1 MKPMSILIADDHE
14 VVRRG
19 IRALLEV
26 RPEWKICGEAA
37 TGREAAEKTKK
48 LRPDLVLLDLS
59 MPEIDGLEAIQ
70 KILAARPGTKILV
83 LTMNDSGEMASRV
96 LAAGASGLVLK
107 SDAARDLVRAV
118 QSVERDQPFLS
129 PAVTRLI
136 IGHLA
141 KSSAPGPSPV
151 NVTPRELE
159 VLNLLARGRSNK
171 EVATALD
178 ISVKTVDAHRSN
190 IMHKLNLRTYSDLI
204 QFAIRH
210 QIARHGRRLWTV
222 RGS

>member
-107 SDAARDLVRAV
+107 SDAARDLVRSV

-178 ISVKTVDAHRSN
+178 ISVRTVDAHRSN
-190 IMHKLNLRTYSDLI
+190 IMRKLNLRTYSDLI

-210 QIARHGRRLWTV
+210 QIIDL
-222 RGS
+222 

>member
-19 IRALLEV
+19 IRTLLEV

-141 KSSAPGPSPV
+141 KSSAPGPSPGS
-151 NVTPRELE
+151 VTPRELE

-178 ISVKTVDAHRSN
+178 ISVRTVDAHRSN
-190 IMHKLNLRTYSDLI
+190 IMRKLNLRTYSDLI

-210 QIARHGRRLWTV
+210 QIIDL
-222 RGS
+222 